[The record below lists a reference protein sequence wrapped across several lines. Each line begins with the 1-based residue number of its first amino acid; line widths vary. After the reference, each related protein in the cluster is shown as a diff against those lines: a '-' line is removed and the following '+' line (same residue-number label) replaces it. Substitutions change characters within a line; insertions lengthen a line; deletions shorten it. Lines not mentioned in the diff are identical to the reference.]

1 MRLSGYY
8 HSRTRNYPASVC
20 NAERRDNSGK
30 DEPHN
35 TTENGVESHTDEQ
48 DMAKVPKQSTP
59 ASSVI
64 L

>member
-1 MRLSGYY
+1 MAAVE
-8 HSRTRNYPASVC
+8 TIQPASAMQDDLEIT
-20 NAERRDNSGK
+20 AEKN
-30 DEPHN
+30 EPHN

-48 DMAKVPKQSTP
+48 DMAKVLKQSTP